1 MVWIAL
7 PISIVVLIFFII
19 ALYRGY
25 KFEREAE
32 RKESLVETD
41 EIDLDNKN

>member
-7 PISIVVLIFFII
+7 PISLVIIGFFIFT
-19 ALYRGY
+19 LYRGY

-32 RKESLVETD
+32 MEQEESEL
-41 EIDLDNKN
+41 KK